1 MRYDVQT
8 LELIRVAAQTAR
20 SMGHSYVGSAHLLLA
35 LTRQP
40 GAEGQLL
47 RFAVQILRN
56 FDFTWP
62 QMISLLM
69 SAMAAGLTVGGK
81 AIGKSFA
88 VNSCTQIVHGV
99 GRGIHALHNF
109 PDVFRKKKKN

>member
-47 RFAVQILRN
+47 RFAGVDPVL
-56 FDFTWP
+56 TEE
-62 QMISLLM
+62 MALLFYG
-69 SAMAAGLTVGGK
+69 A
-81 AIGKSFA
+81 
-88 VNSCTQIVHGV
+88 
-99 GRGIHALHNF
+99 
-109 PDVFRKKKKN
+109 